1 MWLLR
6 LRSVLV
12 ATDLGP
18 TSGPALR
25 TAARLAPLAGAELHL
40 LHVSDTVVADGA
52 GRLREQLRLALDN
65 APEAASVSVSPGD
78 PAAAILARAD
88 QVAADAIILGP
99 HRRSDAGGEMG
110 STAAAVVRGAR
121 CPCLVAATELRLPL
135 ERVTVP
141 IDLSEVAEGA
151 LSVALSWASALRPRT
166 GTAEVV
172 ALHVASRDDPA
183 VTEAV
188 REEVARARERV
199 GGSANVEIREV
210 IAPGQDPAAE
220 ILRHLRQEP
229 GGLVVMGTRGTAASA
244 DGLGS
249 VSAAVARATTSPLLL
264 VPPATWTS
272 RTAPPPLSAP

>member
-6 LRSVLV
+6 LRSILV

-40 LHVSDTVVADGA
+40 LHATDTAIADGV
-52 GRLREQLRLALDN
+52 GRLKEQVRLALDN
-65 APEAASVSVSPGD
+65 APEATSVSVNSGD
-78 PAAAILARAD
+78 PAAAILERAD
-88 QVAADAIILGP
+88 QVAADVIILGP
-99 HRRSDAGGEMG
+99 HRRSNAGGEMG

-166 GTAEVV
+166 GTAAVI
-172 ALHVASRDDPA
+172 ALHIAPGGDSA

-199 GGSANVEIREV
+199 GGAASVEIREV
-210 IAPGQDPAAE
+210 IAPGHDPATE
-220 ILRHLRQEP
+220 ILRHLREEP
-229 GGLVVMGTRGTAASA
+229 GGLVVMGTRGAAASVA
-244 DGLGS
+244 GLGS

-264 VPPATWTS
+264 VPPSTWAAHAAS
-272 RTAPPPLSAP
+272 PPSAA